1 MLGHNFFLYPA
12 PLKQLNGPSITQV
25 NHNILTCTYYM
36 YLDKPYELLGI
47 SLQINGV
54 QNVCVPISTK
64 SILK

>member
-1 MLGHNFFLYPA
+1 
-12 PLKQLNGPSITQV
+12 
-25 NHNILTCTYYM
+25 M